1 MTRSSLLRAAAL
13 LLLVAAG
20 CHRRPPEDPSA
31 APVAW
36 VNGQVLT
43 RAEFERELARSLEL
57 PDGSTAPTPDQL
69 GALRRTVLQ
78 AGLDRLLFVQEA
90 AKRGV
95 EILPAEVEQ
104 RLQRMRADWPPEE
117 FEALL
122 AQRHQ
127 TLDELRAELRAQL
140 VQEKLFHELVYPRVA
155 VTEEEI
161 RAELDAHPE
170 LLQEPEQVHAAQ
182 IVVKELDQAKEIR
195 AKLREGAKFADL
207 ARERSLSADAK
218 DGGDLGWFPRGV
230 MPPQFDAVAFSLGT
244 GQISD
249 VVTTDYGF
257 HIFKLIERRPARKK
271 DLASVRA
278 EVERQLLRAKQEQAQ
293 TDFVTQLRSKA
304 DIRIN
309 ETLVAQIVP
318 RAPAAQAQETHR

>member
-1 MTRSSLLRAAAL
+1 MTRVSPARAAAL
-13 LLLVAAG
+13 LLLMAAG

-43 RAEFERELARSLEL
+43 RAEFERDLARSLEL
-57 PDGSTAPTPDQL
+57 PDGSSAPTPDQL
-69 GALRRTVLQ
+69 AALRRTVLQ
-78 AGLDRLLFVQEA
+78 ARLDRLLFVQEA
-90 AKRGV
+90 AKRGLDIP
-95 EILPAEVEQ
+95 EADVEQ
-104 RLQRMRADWPPEE
+104 RLRRMRADWPPEE

-122 AQRHQ
+122 AQRQQ
-127 TLDELRAELRAQL
+127 TLDELRAELHAQL
-140 VQEKLFHELVYPRVA
+140 VQERLFHELVYPRVA

-170 LLQEPEQVHAAQ
+170 LAQEPEQVHAAQ
-182 IVVKELDQAKEIR
+182 IVVKELDEAKEIR
-195 AKLREGAKFADL
+195 AKLRDGAKFADL

-230 MPPQFDAVAFSLGT
+230 MPPQFDAVAFSLGA

-257 HIFKLIERRPARKK
+257 HIFKLLERRPARKK
-271 DLASVRA
+271 DLAAVRA
-278 EVERQLLRAKQEQAQ
+278 EVERRLLRAKQEQAQ
-293 TDFVTQLRSKA
+293 TDFVAQLRSRA

-309 ETLVAQIVP
+309 ENLVAQVVP
-318 RAPAAQAQETHR
+318 HAPAAQAQENHR

>member
-1 MTRSSLLRAAAL
+1 MRRGPLFRVAVLVL
-13 LLLVAAG
+13 LLAAG

-43 RAEFERELARSLEL
+43 RAEFEQELARSLEL
-57 PDGSTAPTPDQL
+57 PDGTSAPAPDQL
-69 GALRRTVLQ
+69 AALRRTVLQ
-78 AGLDRLLFVQEA
+78 ARVDRLLFVQEA

-95 EILPAEVEQ
+95 EIPPADVEQ

-140 VQEKLFHELVYPRVA
+140 AQERLFHELVYPRVA
-155 VTEEEI
+155 ITEEEI
-161 RAELDAHPE
+161 RAELEAHPE
-170 LLQEPEQVHAAQ
+170 QLQDPEQVHAAQ

-195 AKLREGAKFADL
+195 ARLREGAKFADL

-230 MPPQFDAVAFSLGT
+230 MPPQFDAVAFSLGP

-271 DLASVRA
+271 ELGGVRA
-278 EVERQLLRAKQEQAQ
+278 EVERRLLRAKQEQAQ
-293 TDFVTQLRSKA
+293 TEFVSQLRSKA

-309 ETLVAQIVP
+309 EPLVAQVIP
-318 RAPAAQAQETHR
+318 RAPAAQGQETGR

>member
-1 MTRSSLLRAAAL
+1 MKRVSLARAAAL
-13 LLLVAAG
+13 LLLLAVG

-36 VNGQVLT
+36 VNGEVLT
-43 RAEFERELARSLEL
+43 RAEFERELTRSLEL
-57 PDGSTAPTPDQL
+57 PDGSSAPTPDQL
-69 GALRRTVLQ
+69 AALRRTVLQ
-78 AGLDRLLFVQEA
+78 ARLDRLLFVQEA
-90 AKRGV
+90 TKRGL
-95 EILPAEVEQ
+95 EIPEADVEQ

-122 AQRHQ
+122 AQRQQ

-140 VQEKLFHELVYPRVA
+140 VQERLFHELVYPRVA

-161 RAELDAHPE
+161 RAELDAHPD
-170 LLQEPEQVHAAQ
+170 LAQEPEQVHAAQ
-182 IVVKELDQAKEIR
+182 IVVKELDEAKEIR
-195 AKLREGAKFADL
+195 AKLRDGAKFADL

-230 MPPQFDAVAFSLGT
+230 MPPQFDAVAFSLGA

-257 HIFKLIERRPARKK
+257 HIFKLLERRPARKK
-271 DLASVRA
+271 DLAAVRA
-278 EVERQLLRAKQEQAQ
+278 EVERRLLRAKQEQAQ

-304 DIRIN
+304 DIRIDEN
-309 ETLVAQIVP
+309 LVAQIVP
-318 RAPAAQAQETHR
+318 RAPAAQAQENHR

>member
-1 MTRSSLLRAAAL
+1 MTRVPLSRAAVL
-13 LLLVAAG
+13 LLLAVAG
-20 CHRRPPEDPSA
+20 CHRRAPEDPSA

-57 PDGSTAPTPDQL
+57 ADGTSAPTPDEL
-69 GALRRTVLQ
+69 AALRHTVLQ
-78 AGLDRLLFVQEA
+78 AGMDRILFVQEA
-90 AKRGV
+90 AKRGL
-95 EILPAEVEQ
+95 EIPPADVEQ
-104 RLQRMRADWPPEE
+104 RLQRMRADWPPDE
-117 FEALL
+117 FDALL

-140 VQEKLFHELVYPRVA
+140 VQERLFHELVYPRVA

-161 RAELDAHPE
+161 RAELEAHPE
-170 LLQEPEQVHAAQ
+170 LQQEPEQVHAAQ

-230 MPPQFDAVAFSLGT
+230 MPPQFDAVAFSLGP
-244 GQISD
+244 GQISE

-257 HIFKLIERRPARKK
+257 HIFKLLERRPARKK
-271 DLASVRA
+271 DLAAVRA
-278 EVERQLLRAKQEQAQ
+278 EIERRLLRAKQEQAQ

-304 DIRIN
+304 ELRVN
-309 ETLVAQIVP
+309 ETLVAQVVP
-318 RAPAAQAQETHR
+318 RALAGQGQETR

>member
-309 ETLVAQIVP
+309 ETLVAQVVP

>member
-1 MTRSSLLRAAAL
+1 MTRVSLARAAAL
-13 LLLVAAG
+13 LLLVVAG

-43 RAEFERELARSLEL
+43 RAEFERELTRSLEL
-57 PDGSTAPTPDQL
+57 PDGSSAPTPDQL
-69 GALRRTVLQ
+69 AALRRTVLQ
-78 AGLDRLLFVQEA
+78 ARLDRLLFVQEA
-90 AKRGV
+90 TKRGL
-95 EILPAEVEQ
+95 EIPEADVEQ
-104 RLQRMRADWPPEE
+104 RLQRMRADWPPDE

-140 VQEKLFHELVYPRVA
+140 VQERLFHELVYPRVA

-170 LLQEPEQVHAAQ
+170 LAQEPEQVHAAQ
-182 IVVKELDQAKEIR
+182 IVVKELDEAKEIR
-195 AKLREGAKFADL
+195 AKLRDGAKFADL

-230 MPPQFDAVAFSLGT
+230 MPPQFDAVAFSLGP

-257 HIFKLIERRPARKK
+257 HIFKLLERRPARKK
-271 DLASVRA
+271 DLGSVRA
-278 EVERQLLRAKQEQAQ
+278 EVERRLLRAKQEQAQ

-309 ETLVAQIVP
+309 ENLVAQVIP
-318 RAPAAQAQETHR
+318 RAPAAQAQENHR